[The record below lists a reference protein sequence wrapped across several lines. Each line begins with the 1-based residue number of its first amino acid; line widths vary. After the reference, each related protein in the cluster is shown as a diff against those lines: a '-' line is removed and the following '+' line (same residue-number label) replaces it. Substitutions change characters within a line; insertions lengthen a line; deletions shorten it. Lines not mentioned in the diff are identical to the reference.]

1 MKGCDRTQMGF
12 TECLIHKS
20 SLLSLSLGAL
30 DALPTEEA
38 DRFTNVS
45 VINCGFYF
53 DLHQQIGEW
62 TTFTPEQIKSL
73 SFSAITNDSDVIKS
87 ASFENKINRPLPP
100 CCASPRMHMPVTRMN
115 FQDVASH

>member
-1 MKGCDRTQMGF
+1 MERRSEVGRRKREEEDEGDKGLSRKRRKGGRARMTEELGNVPRLRMKGCDRTQMGF

-53 DLHQQIGEW
+53 D
-62 TTFTPEQIKSL
+62 P
-73 SFSAITNDSDVIKS
+73 SAD
-87 ASFENKINRPLPP
+87 R
-100 CCASPRMHMPVTRMN
+100 
-115 FQDVASH
+115 